1 MIISHSNK
9 FVFFKPLKCAGS
21 SIEAALSKTCKD
33 SDIVVGSIHPGE
45 ESMIQNRNCITSNGR
60 LILPAHATPE
70 LIKGTNLHDKIS
82 HYKWISAIRNPWDMC
97 VSFWWWS
104 ASETSLPLRMVPNQ
118 ADDLSTTRR
127 KFKLFLQ
134 TQVYFDD
141 IYSGNEILMTP
152 LNYISSMNN
161 EFSLKNINYSIRFEH
176 IENDYNEICEMLN
189 IEKYELPM
197 LKSSQRKIKLSY
209 KAYYDDILQFY
220 VHSKFEEAISDF
232 NYKF

>member
-1 MIISHSNK
+1 
-9 FVFFKPLKCAGS
+9 
-21 SIEAALSKTCKD
+21 
-33 SDIVVGSIHPGE
+33 
-45 ESMIQNRNCITSNGR
+45 
-60 LILPAHATPE
+60 
-70 LIKGTNLHDKIS
+70 
-82 HYKWISAIRNPWDMC
+82 
-97 VSFWWWS
+97 
-104 ASETSLPLRMVPNQ
+104 
-118 ADDLSTTRR
+118 
-127 KFKLFLQ
+127 
-134 TQVYFDD
+134 
-141 IYSGNEILMTP
+141 
-152 LNYISSMNN
+152 MNN